1 MDACQVEEKLA
12 SVGEDAEL
20 EHSGHATQQRLATAA
35 AALLVRDMWR
45 WQCRVKLAQWPDYR
59 PKALTAC

>member
-12 SVGEDAEL
+12 TVGEDAEL

-35 AALLVRDMWR
+35 AALLVRDMWASAVPC
-45 WQCRVKLAQWPDYR
+45 Q
-59 PKALTAC
+59 ACAMA

>member
-45 WQCRVKLAQWPDYR
+45 WQCRVKLA
-59 PKALTAC
+59 